1 MSFEDEL
8 PDTQRVEDSISE
20 LLDNLDNVTE
30 QELIEMVNMILLAR
44 EYLS

>member
-20 LLDNLDNVTE
+20 LLDNLDSVTE
-30 QELIEMVNMILLAR
+30 HELIEMVNMILLAR
-44 EYLS
+44 EYQN